1 MTSKSEGDYNMYQFI
16 LNMWIVDKIKTEDK
30 VYSYAKTG
38 FITKEEADMI
48 VATPK
53 NPNLWG

>member
-1 MTSKSEGDYNMYQFI
+1 MYQFI
-16 LNMWIVDKIKTEDK
+16 LNMWIVDKIKTADK
-30 VYSYAKTG
+30 VYSYAQTG